1 MSVCLYVCLS
11 NLIYLSIT
19 THFLFLTSS
28 MISQIQ
34 GHKCLAAFTLWCLGF
49 ILF

>member
-1 MSVCLYVCLS
+1 
-11 NLIYLSIT
+11 
-19 THFLFLTSS
+19 